1 MTIPACPSHTG
12 MCYEETDCD
21 GGKARDLQQ
30 LLIWSWDQSPCVCGL
45 HTPHTITL
53 HHMPSQCVPIQMK
66 GQSNNEEILESSIEF
81 REEHRLDTSDVE
93 NMRNV
98 TLNIHKLIAVSKPIR
113 HRE

>member
-1 MTIPACPSHTG
+1 MVMGSISMCVWAAHTTHHYIAPHMT
-12 MCYEETDCD
+12 
-21 GGKARDLQQ
+21 
-30 LLIWSWDQSPCVCGL
+30 
-45 HTPHTITL
+45 
-53 HHMPSQCVPIQMK
+53 SQCVPIQMK
-66 GQSNNEEILESSIEF
+66 GQSNNEEIFESSIEF